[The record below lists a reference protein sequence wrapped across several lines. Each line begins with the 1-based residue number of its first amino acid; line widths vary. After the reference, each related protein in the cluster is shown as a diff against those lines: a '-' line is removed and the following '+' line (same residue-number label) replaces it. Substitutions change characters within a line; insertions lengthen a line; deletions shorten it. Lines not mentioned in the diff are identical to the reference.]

1 MKFTFE
7 QKLTAVKLHKE
18 KGTYKYPKG
27 YEAKSKKQVYRF
39 YVQFWEAQYDRNG
52 EEGIRHELNSAYS
65 PEKKLSIITPV
76 LMGEITGRQQ
86 AIRCGV
92 RPSSIV
98 LWIKRYR
105 KDGLEGLKSCHPG
118 RKPKIMPII
127 SEKKEDTGKTVAE
140 DNQEDLKKK
149 VEELEHEN
157 LLLHAELDYRKKI
170 GGLGREETK
179 VRACEK
185 ADAVVFFLQG
195 EKYKGKVKLAE
206 LLSIEGL
213 QKSSYEYAVKAKDRK
228 KPEKLDD
235 IRIKDEIRAIW
246 LRSKKRYGYR
256 KIAIELRSRYSEN
269 VNHKKVLRMMHGMDI
284 YAKLCGHDKCYS
296 SYKGRVG
303 KIAENI
309 LQRDFTANGSLQK
322 AGTDVTEF
330 KCSWGKAY
338 LSPVIDFYNDEIL
351 SYSISESP
359 SMKMVMDMLDEMHRR
374 EEKFY
379 PSQIQRNALILLVF
393 RLAFMHQ
400 SQVRKLYYQHFQT
413 LKYSIKN

>member
-52 EEGIRHELNSAYS
+52 EDGIRHELNSAYS

-118 RKPKIMPII
+118 RKPKNMPVI
-127 SEKKEDTGKTVAE
+127 SEKKEETDKTVAE

-157 LLLHAELDYRKKI
+157 LLLHAELDYRKK
-170 GGLGREETK
+170 LEALVEKRRKLE
-179 VRACEK
+179 RAK
-185 ADAVVFFLQG
+185 RPTP
-195 EKYKGKVKLAE
+195 
-206 LLSIEGL
+206 
-213 QKSSYEYAVKAKDRK
+213 SSFSSKAKNTK
-228 KPEKLDD
+228 EK
-235 IRIKDEIRAIW
+235 
-246 LRSKKRYGYR
+246 
-256 KIAIELRSRYSEN
+256 
-269 VNHKKVLRMMHGMDI
+269 
-284 YAKLCGHDKCYS
+284 
-296 SYKGRVG
+296 
-303 KIAENI
+303 
-309 LQRDFTANGSLQK
+309 
-322 AGTDVTEF
+322 
-330 KCSWGKAY
+330 
-338 LSPVIDFYNDEIL
+338 
-351 SYSISESP
+351 
-359 SMKMVMDMLDEMHRR
+359 
-374 EEKFY
+374 
-379 PSQIQRNALILLVF
+379 
-393 RLAFMHQ
+393 
-400 SQVRKLYYQHFQT
+400 
-413 LKYSIKN
+413 

>member
-7 QKLTAVKLHKE
+7 QKLAAVKLHKE

-118 RKPKIMPII
+118 RKPKNMPVI
-127 SEKKEDTGKTVAE
+127 SEKKEETDKTVAE

-157 LLLHAELDYRKKI
+157 LLLHAELDYRKK
-170 GGLGREETK
+170 LEALVEKRRKLE
-179 VRACEK
+179 RAK
-185 ADAVVFFLQG
+185 RPTP
-195 EKYKGKVKLAE
+195 
-206 LLSIEGL
+206 
-213 QKSSYEYAVKAKDRK
+213 SSFSSKAKNTK
-228 KPEKLDD
+228 EK
-235 IRIKDEIRAIW
+235 
-246 LRSKKRYGYR
+246 
-256 KIAIELRSRYSEN
+256 
-269 VNHKKVLRMMHGMDI
+269 
-284 YAKLCGHDKCYS
+284 
-296 SYKGRVG
+296 
-303 KIAENI
+303 
-309 LQRDFTANGSLQK
+309 
-322 AGTDVTEF
+322 
-330 KCSWGKAY
+330 
-338 LSPVIDFYNDEIL
+338 
-351 SYSISESP
+351 
-359 SMKMVMDMLDEMHRR
+359 
-374 EEKFY
+374 
-379 PSQIQRNALILLVF
+379 
-393 RLAFMHQ
+393 
-400 SQVRKLYYQHFQT
+400 
-413 LKYSIKN
+413 

>member
-52 EEGIRHELNSAYS
+52 EEGIRHGLNSAYS

-118 RKPKIMPII
+118 RKPKNMPVI
-127 SEKKEDTGKTVAE
+127 SEKKEETDKTVAE

-185 ADAVVFFLQG
+185 ADAVVFLLQG

-206 LLSIEGL
+206 LLSIAGL

-269 VNHKKVLRMMHGMDI
+269 VNHKKVLRMMHGMGI